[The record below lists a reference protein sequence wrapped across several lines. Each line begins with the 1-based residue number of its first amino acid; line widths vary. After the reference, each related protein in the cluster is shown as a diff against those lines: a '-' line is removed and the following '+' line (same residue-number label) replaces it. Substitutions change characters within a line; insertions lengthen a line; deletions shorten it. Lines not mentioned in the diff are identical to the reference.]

1 MNNEVLGQ
9 AVAYEREN
17 QKQVNLLQQDMR
29 LIRAALQKF
38 GYTARVKLAGLDE
51 KLNSIERRI
60 EYLTATSMST
70 DAE

>member
-38 GYTARVKLAGLDE
+38 EYTARVKLAGLDE